1 VRADGGSWPFSGRTI
16 ARPPPWIPPAP
27 ARGAPPEFRGPHT
40 YFGEM
45 PRRQAPGALING
57 GRIHFSGDGLRTLH
71 VRPGP
76 YHAPPSPPRCLGSAP
91 PWDGAEIERA
101 GASARMTPTAR
112 ASWAAW
118 RRWKRRPASR
128 STPEPSCRTTPTG
141 WSGRAG
147 QVMADFKV
155 GDIVQLRSGGPK
167 MTVVEEVNHLM
178 MGVRPSA
185 LCNWFAGSKNEQKAF
200 PPAAL
205 ILLDEDASE
214 RTE

>member
-1 VRADGGSWPFSGRTI
+1 MGDAFTSQGTASEHSTCD
-16 ARPPPWIPPAP
+16 P
-27 ARGAPPEFRGPHT
+27 ART
-40 YFGEM
+40 M
-45 PRRQAPGALING
+45 PRQAHLDA
-57 GRIHFSGDGLRTLH
+57 SGVLH
-71 VRPGP
+71 HGMVR
-76 YHAPPSPPRCLGSAP
+76 
-91 PWDGAEIERA
+91 EIERA